1 MSAILNIHFRIF
13 CISMMLTSKICLET
27 ERGTVTR
34 VSPRPIHLTPR
45 PLTRSAKLTGTPLT
59 IPDLPH
65 KSISQPVSRNTTR
78 RTESNLDF
86 SPLPTDFTLSTVSTA
101 PAKLTKAV
109 SLEIKSLPQYRTVS
123 YTCKVGVSGAG
134 SPRKNRVDI
143 RLPYKECLTSYKS
156 PRVQIMEVE
165 CITCGQL
172 GSLYRHRADKT
183 KCGRCGKFFTGGKKS
198 YRVTKTYTSDQ
209 VKERFLKYP
218 VKVQIPSSKK

>member
-1 MSAILNIHFRIF
+1 MS
-13 CISMMLTSKICLET
+13 
-27 ERGTVTR
+27 
-34 VSPRPIHLTPR
+34 
-45 PLTRSAKLTGTPLT
+45 GTPLT

-78 RTESNLDF
+78 RTGSNLDF

-101 PAKLTKAV
+101 PAKLTKA
-109 SLEIKSLPQYRTVS
+109 
-123 YTCKVGVSGAG
+123 VSGAG

-218 VKVQIPSSKK
+218 VKVQIPSSKKERLVMKLPHRASAPVGASTYLYEIIGVTS